1 MDGLLPTGVD
11 IATVDYGEES
21 NNTFIAG
28 NGQIIGMDDGFLAV
42 KQTVLNIL
50 NTERYKYQIY
60 SSNYGVSFADL
71 IGKDRDFVRAT
82 LPERVKDAFA
92 LDDRVQGVRNF
103 AFSFA
108 GDTCTVTFDVAT
120 VYGTFEQEV
129 EI

>member
-1 MDGLLPTGVD
+1 MDGLLPAGVD
-11 IATVDYGEES
+11 LVNVDYGEEA

-82 LPERVKDAFA
+82 LPERVKDALS
-92 LDDRVQGVRNF
+92 LDDRIQGARNF
-103 AFSFA
+103 DFTFS
-108 GDTCTVTFDVAT
+108 GDNCVVSFDVDT

>member
-1 MDGLLPTGVD
+1 MDGILPAGVD
-11 IATVDYGEES
+11 LADIDYTEES

-50 NTERYKYQIY
+50 NTERYAYQIY
-60 SSNYGVSFADL
+60 SRNYGVSFSDL

-82 LPERVKDAFA
+82 FPERVKDA
-92 LDDRVQGVRNF
+92 LSIDDRIQGARNF
-103 AFSFA
+103 NFTFTGAN
-108 GDTCTVTFDVAT
+108 CVVTFDVDT

>member
-1 MDGLLPTGVD
+1 MDGLLPAGVD
-11 IATVDYGEES
+11 LVNVDYGEEA

-82 LPERVKDAFA
+82 LPERVKDALS
-92 LDDRVQGVRNF
+92 LDDRIQGARNF
-103 AFSFA
+103 DFTFA
-108 GDTCTVTFDVAT
+108 GDNCVVSFDVDT